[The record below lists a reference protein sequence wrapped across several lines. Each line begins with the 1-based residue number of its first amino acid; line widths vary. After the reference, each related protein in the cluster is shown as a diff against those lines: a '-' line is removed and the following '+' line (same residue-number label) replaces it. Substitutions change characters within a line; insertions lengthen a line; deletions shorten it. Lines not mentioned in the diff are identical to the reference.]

1 VTWGEQTRD
10 EMLVGYVE
18 VALADQDLALG
29 EPEARKRDDGRYD
42 VTFRY
47 RPPAGTASVY
57 LAGGFNDWKQTAL
70 KMDGPDKSGEFRT
83 TLTLD
88 AGTHEYKYVLDGT
101 KWRHDPGNRRQ
112 EGYYHNSVLELGKG
126 R

>member
-1 VTWGEQTRD
+1 
-10 EMLVGYVE
+10 MLVGYVE

-29 EPEARKRDDGRYD
+29 GPTTRKRDDGRYD

-57 LAGGFNDWKQTAL
+57 LAGTFNDWKPTAL
-70 KMDGPDKSGEFRT
+70 KMDGPDESGQFQT
-83 TLTLD
+83 KLILD

-101 KWRHDPGNRRQ
+101 QVAPRPRQPPPGRAITTTACWSSATA
-112 EGYYHNSVLELGKG
+112 H
-126 R
+126 